1 MVRPKSR
8 PDRILKAEFD
18 KHEEKRQYWPALMG
32 DAQGNIKVTGRPMF
46 VHVRIGSDEVPG
58 QAYNNC
64 LPNRWNLPCIVGY
77 AAEDPTLFQVIS
89 ERACY
94 IGYPGAEDLAAPRVP
109 NHHETHEWGNGLGGD
124 DTVFVHVRQYRP
136 FRIGKDDS
144 GDFVVRVEGGAH
156 YYAGAFYDLGDQTI
170 DLAADQPAGTQ
181 GLYVLI
187 YLAVDGTA
195 TARAGT
201 AIASAAMLDLT
212 ADCPTTNAGE
222 RACAAVRLYG
232 WQTEIDDYNDII
244 DLREAGT
251 IAQIT
256 DLLKQLALVE
266 AEFDFLLSRH
276 VVEG

>member
-1 MVRPKSR
+1 MVRPKQR

-18 KHEEKRQYWPALMG
+18 KREEKRQYWPALMG

-46 VHVRIGSDEVPG
+46 VHVRVGSDEVSG

-64 LPNRWNLPCIVGY
+64 LPNRFNLPCIVGY

-109 NHHETHEWGNGLGGD
+109 SHHETHEWGNGLGGD
-124 DTVFVHVRQYRP
+124 DAVYVHVRQYRP
-136 FRIGKDDS
+136 FRVGKDES
-144 GDFVVRVEGGAH
+144 GDFVVRIEGGAH
-156 YYAGAFYDLGDQTI
+156 YDGGFIQLEDQTI
-170 DLAADQPAGTQ
+170 DLTASQPAGTQ
-181 GLYVLI
+181 GLYALI
-187 YLAVDGTA
+187 YLATDGTA
-195 TARAGT
+195 TARVGT
-201 AIASAAMLDLT
+201 AAATAGALDLQT
-212 ADCPTTNAGE
+212 DCPVPLAGE
-222 RACAAVRLYG
+222 RALAAVRLYG
-232 WQTEIDDYNDII
+232 WQTEIDDYNDIT
-244 DLREAGT
+244 DLREAST

-256 DLLKQLALVE
+256 DLLKQLALVA

>member
-18 KHEEKRQYWPALMG
+18 KREEKRQYWPALMG
-32 DAQGNIKVTGRPMF
+32 DAQGNIKVTDRPMF
-46 VHVRIGSDEVPG
+46 VHVRVGSDEVPG

-94 IGYPGAEDLAAPRVP
+94 IGYPGAEDYMAPRVP
-109 NHHETHEWGNGLGGD
+109 SHHETHEWGNGLGGD
-124 DTVFVHVRQYRP
+124 DAVYVHVRQYRP
-136 FRIGKDDS
+136 LRVGKDDS
-144 GDFVVRVEGGAH
+144 GEFVVRIEGGSH
-156 YYAGAFYDLGDQTI
+156 YYAGAFYDLADQTV
-170 DLAADQPAGTQ
+170 DLTADQPAGTQ

-187 YLAVDGTA
+187 YLDASGVA
-195 TARAGT
+195 SSRNGT

-212 ADCPTTNAGE
+212 ADCPITGAGE
-222 RACAAVRLYG
+222 RALAAVRLYG
-232 WQTEIDDYNDII
+232 WQIEIDDYNDIV
-244 DLREAGT
+244 DLREAST

-256 DLLKQLALVE
+256 DLLKQLALVA